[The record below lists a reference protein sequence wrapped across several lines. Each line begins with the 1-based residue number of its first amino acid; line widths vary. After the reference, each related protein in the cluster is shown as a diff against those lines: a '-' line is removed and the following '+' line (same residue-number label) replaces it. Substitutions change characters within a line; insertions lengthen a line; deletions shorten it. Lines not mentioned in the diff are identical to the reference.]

1 MFNVLWKLKWFFK
14 DNWRRYSIALV
25 LIIVAN
31 IFEVIPPK
39 LIGDTID
46 AINTHDLTSNMLWQ
60 YIWIFVIILF
70 LAYIVNFVWQYQL
83 FGGSYVIQKTLRSS
97 LMNKFLKMRP
107 PFYERNRTGDLMARS
122 TNDLSAV
129 SETVGFGIMT
139 LVDST
144 LYLATILVMMG
155 FAISWKLTLA
165 AIIPLPILAI
175 LLQIIGKQI
184 NIRYKISQASFG
196 ELNDSVLES
205 VEGVR
210 VVRAYV
216 KERDMEE
223 KFAEKTEEV
232 VQKYMRVALMNS
244 LFGPVSKII
253 TSLSYVIGLG
263 YGAYLVS
270 KGEITVGELV
280 TFTVYLGMVVWP
292 MMAIGE
298 LINVLQQGHASLDR
312 VMETLEEVDDV
323 PDPFKPNF
331 VKDPTKISFNNVDF
345 RYPTSSNIN
354 LKNVEFDVMKGE
366 TLGIVGKTGSG
377 KSTIIKQLLREYP
390 NGEGVLAIGGTPI
403 EEQSKK
409 DVLNWLGYVPQSHVL
424 FSRTIRENILFGKPD
439 ATDKEINE
447 AINMANFEDDLR
459 RLPQG
464 LDTLVGE
471 KGMSLSGGQKQRIS
485 IARAFIR
492 NPEILILDDS
502 LSAVDAKTES
512 TIIGNIQEHRKGRTT
527 IIVTHRLSA
536 VTHADKIIVIENGVI
551 TENGTHEQLIEQ
563 KGWYKDQF
571 DLQQLERGHENV
583 SK

>member
-1 MFNVLWKLKWFFK
+1 MFTVLWKLKWFFK
-14 DNWRRYSIALV
+14 DNWRRYTIALA
-25 LIIVAN
+25 LLIVAN

-39 LIGDTID
+39 IIGDTID
-46 AINTHDLTSNMLWQ
+46 AIHTNDMTTELLWQ
-60 YIWIFVIILF
+60 YVILFIIL
-70 LAYIVNFVWQYQL
+70 LILTYIVNFIWQFQL
-83 FGGSYVIQKTLRSS
+83 FGGSYVIQKTLRSR
-97 LMNKFLKMRP
+97 LMSKFLKMRP

-129 SETVGFGIMT
+129 SDTVGFGIMT
-139 LVDST
+139 LIDST

-155 FAISWKLTLA
+155 FAISWKLTVA
-165 AIIPLPILAI
+165 AVLPLPILAI
-175 LLQIIGKQI
+175 LLQVIGKQI
-184 NIRYKISQASFG
+184 HTRYKISQASFG

-216 KERDMEE
+216 KERDMEAR
-223 KFAEKTEEV
+223 FATKTEEV
-232 VQKYMRVALMNS
+232 VQKYMRVAIMNS

-263 YGAYLVS
+263 YGASLVS
-270 KGEITVGELV
+270 TGEITVGELV

-298 LINVLQQGHASLDR
+298 LINVLQQGQASLER

-323 PDPFKPNF
+323 PDPEKRNI
-331 VKDPTKISFNNVDF
+331 VHSPTNISFKNVHF
-345 RYPTSSNIN
+345 TYPTSSNVN
-354 LKNVEFDVMKGE
+354 LTDVDFNLEKGQ

-377 KSTIIKQLLREYP
+377 KSTIVKQLLKEYP
-390 NGEGVLAIGGTPI
+390 NGDGILAIGEVPI
-403 EEQSKK
+403 EQQMKK
-409 DVLNWLGYVPQSHVL
+409 DVLNWIGYVPQSHVL

-439 ATDKEINE
+439 ATEDEVRT
-447 AINMANFEDDLR
+447 AIQMANFEDDLN
-459 RLPQG
+459 RLPEG
-464 LDTLVGE
+464 LETLVGE
-471 KGMSLSGGQKQRIS
+471 RGVSLSGGQKQRIS

-512 TIIGNIQEHRKGRTT
+512 TIIHNIQEHRKGRTT

-536 VTHADKIIVIENGVI
+536 ITHADQIIVIENGVI
-551 TENGTHEQLIEQ
+551 TERGTHEELIKEG
-563 KGWYKDQF
+563 GWYKEQF
-571 DLQQLERGHENV
+571 DLQQLEGGLD
-583 SK
+583 